1 MVACSGSEKLKM
13 NVDQS
18 TAGVSDYFELLKP
31 RVMSLAIFTAIIGL
45 LVTPNHVHPLLAV
58 FSIIAIGAG
67 AGAAGAIN
75 MWYDR
80 DIDSIMDRTKSRPIP
95 SGRVKSEEALTLGI
109 VLSIFSI
116 ILLFVA
122 SNYIAA
128 AFLFISIMFYTF
140 IYTMWLKRYTP
151 QNIVIGGAAGAL
163 PPVIGWYAVSQDF
176 SLFPVILFMIIF
188 LWTPPHFWALSL
200 YRSEDYQKAGIPMLP
215 VVKGKKITRLNII
228 LYSLSL
234 LIISPSLWYL
244 GFLGNIYGI
253 ISSLLTIVFIYFSW
267 NVYRKKVGSEPA
279 LFKYSILYLFLLFM
293 VMPIDKYIYIWI
305 S

>member
-1 MVACSGSEKLKM
+1 MVSSNRSDNLIM
-13 NVDQS
+13 NTDTS
-18 TAGVSDYFELLKP
+18 NASVSDYFELLKP

-45 LVTPNHVHPLLAV
+45 LLTPNNMHPFLSI

-80 DIDSIMDRTKSRPIP
+80 DIDLVMDRTKYRPIP
-95 SGRVKSEEALTLGI
+95 SGRVKPEEALTLGI

-128 AFLFISIMFYTF
+128 FFLFLSIMFYIF
-140 IYTMWLKRYTP
+140 VYTVWLKRSTS

-163 PPVIGWYAVSQDF
+163 PPIIGWFSVSLDF
-176 SLFPVILFMIIF
+176 SMFPIILFMIIF

-200 YRSEDYQKAGIPMLP
+200 YRSDDYERAGIPMLP
-215 VVKGKKITRLNII
+215 VVKGKKVTRTNIVF
-228 LYSLSL
+228 YSISL
-234 LIISPSLWYL
+234 IFISPSPWYL
-244 GFLGNIYGI
+244 GFLGDIYGI
-253 ISSLLTIVFIYFSW
+253 VAILLTLISLYFSW
-267 NVYRKKVGSEPA
+267 NVYKEKEGSEPI

-293 VMPIDKYIYIWI
+293 VMPIDKYFYIWLN
-305 S
+305 

>member
-1 MVACSGSEKLKM
+1 MVACSRSEKLKM

-18 TAGVSDYFELLKP
+18 IAGVADYFELLKP

-140 IYTMWLKRYTP
+140 IYTIWLKRYTP

-200 YRSEDYQKAGIPMLP
+200 YRSDDYQKAGIPMLP

>member
-18 TAGVSDYFELLKP
+18 TAGVADYFELLKP

-45 LVTPNHVHPLLAV
+45 LVTPNHVHPILAV

-140 IYTMWLKRYTP
+140 IYTIWLKRYTP

-188 LWTPPHFWALSL
+188 LWTPPHFGL
-200 YRSEDYQKAGIPMLP
+200 YLYIDQTIIKSRNSYVTCSKR
-215 VVKGKKITRLNII
+215 KKITRLNII
-228 LYSLSL
+228 YIRYLY
-234 LIISPSLWYL
+234 
-244 GFLGNIYGI
+244 
-253 ISSLLTIVFIYFSW
+253 
-267 NVYRKKVGSEPA
+267 
-279 LFKYSILYLFLLFM
+279 
-293 VMPIDKYIYIWI
+293 
-305 S
+305 

>member
-140 IYTMWLKRYTP
+140 IYTIWLKRYTP

-200 YRSEDYQKAGIPMLP
+200 YRSDDYQKAGIPMLP

-253 ISSLLTIVFIYFSW
+253 ISSMLTIVFIYFSW
-267 NVYRKKVGSEPA
+267 NVYREKVGSEPA

-293 VMPIDKYIYIWI
+293 VMPIDKYIYLWI

>member
-140 IYTMWLKRYTP
+140 IYTIWLKRYTP

-200 YRSEDYQKAGIPMLP
+200 YRSDDYQKAGIPMLP

-228 LYSLSL
+228 IYSLSL

-279 LFKYSILYLFLLFM
+279 LFKYSILYLFLLRF
-293 VMPIDKYIYIWI
+293 VIILFID
-305 S
+305 

>member
-1 MVACSGSEKLKM
+1 MVPCSGSEKLKM

-200 YRSEDYQKAGIPMLP
+200 YRSDDYQKAGIPMLP

>member
-140 IYTMWLKRYTP
+140 IYTIWLKRYTP

-279 LFKYSILYLFLLFM
+279 LFKYSILYLFLLRF
-293 VMPIDKYIYIWI
+293 VIILFID
-305 S
+305 

>member
-1 MVACSGSEKLKM
+1 MVACSGSEKIKM
-13 NVDQS
+13 NIDDS
-18 TAGVSDYFELLKP
+18 AAGVSDYFELLKP

-45 LVTPNHVHPLLAV
+45 LLTPNDIHPLLAT

-80 DIDSIMDRTKSRPIP
+80 DIDLIMDRTKSRPIP

-122 SNYIAA
+122 SNYLAA
-128 AFLFISIMFYTF
+128 AFLFISIMFYIF
-140 IYTMWLKRYTP
+140 IYTIWLKRYTP

-163 PPVIGWYAVSQDF
+163 PPVIGWFAVSQEF
-176 SLFPVILFMIIF
+176 SLLPVILFMIIF
-188 LWTPPHFWALSL
+188 MWTPPHFWALSL

-215 VVKGKKITRLNII
+215 VVKGKKITRNNII

-234 LIISPSLWYL
+234 IIISPSPWYL
-244 GFLGNIYGI
+244 GYLGNIYGI
-253 ISSLLTIVFIYFSW
+253 TSFLLTIIFIYFSW
-267 NVYRKKVGSEPA
+267 NVYKGKIGAEPI

-293 VMPIDKYIYIWI
+293 IMPIDKYIYLWI

>member
-122 SNYIAA
+122 SNYLAA

-140 IYTMWLKRYTP
+140 IYTIWLKRYTP

-163 PPVIGWYAVSQDF
+163 PPVIGWYTVSQDF

-200 YRSEDYQKAGIPMLP
+200 YRSDDYQKAGIPMLP

>member
-140 IYTMWLKRYTP
+140 IYTIWLKRYTP

-200 YRSEDYQKAGIPMLP
+200 YRSDDYQKAGIPMLP

-293 VMPIDKYIYIWI
+293 VMPIDKYIYMD
-305 S
+305 

>member
-1 MVACSGSEKLKM
+1 MVSSNRSNNLEIDAKSS
-13 NVDQS
+13 S
-18 TAGVSDYFELLKP
+18 TSVNDYFELLKP

-45 LVTPNHVHPLLAV
+45 LLTPNNIHPLLSI

-80 DIDSIMDRTKSRPIP
+80 DIDLIMDRTKSRPIP
-95 SGRVKSEEALTLGI
+95 SGRVKPEEALTLGI

-128 AFLFISIMFYTF
+128 LFLFISIMFYIF
-140 IYTMWLKRYTP
+140 IYTVWLKRSTP

-163 PPVIGWYAVSQDF
+163 PPVIGWYVVSQDF
-176 SLFPVILFMIIF
+176 SMFPIILFMIIF

-200 YRSEDYQKAGIPMLP
+200 YRSEDYQRAGIPMLP
-215 VVKGKKITRLNII
+215 VVRGKRLTRINIV
-228 LYSLSL
+228 LYSISL
-234 LIISPSLWYL
+234 IFISPSLWYL

-253 ISSLLTIVFIYFSW
+253 SAIFLTLIFLYFSW
-267 NVYRKKVGSEPA
+267 NVYKEKIGSEPI

-293 VMPIDKYIYIWI
+293 IMPIDKYIHIWLN
-305 S
+305 

>member
-1 MVACSGSEKLKM
+1 MVSSNRSDNLIM
-13 NVDQS
+13 RTDTS
-18 TAGVSDYFELLKP
+18 TASVNDYFELLKP

-45 LVTPNHVHPLLAV
+45 LLTPNNVHPFLSI

-80 DIDSIMDRTKSRPIP
+80 DIDLVMDRTKYRPIP
-95 SGRVKSEEALTLGI
+95 SGRVKPEEALTLGI

-128 AFLFISIMFYTF
+128 FFLFLSIMFYIF
-140 IYTMWLKRYTP
+140 VYTVWLKRSTS

-163 PPVIGWYAVSQDF
+163 PPIIGWFSVSLDF
-176 SLFPVILFMIIF
+176 SMFPIILFMIIF

-200 YRSEDYQKAGIPMLP
+200 YRSDDYERAGIPMLP
-215 VVKGKKITRLNII
+215 VVKGKKVTRTNIVF
-228 LYSLSL
+228 YSISL
-234 LIISPSLWYL
+234 IFISPSPWYL
-244 GFLGNIYGI
+244 GFLGDIYGI
-253 ISSLLTIVFIYFSW
+253 VAISLTLIFLYFSW
-267 NVYRKKVGSEPA
+267 NVYKEKEGSEPI

-293 VMPIDKYIYIWI
+293 VMPIDKYFYIWLN
-305 S
+305 

>member
-1 MVACSGSEKLKM
+1 MVACSGSEKIKM
-13 NVDQS
+13 NIDDS
-18 TAGVSDYFELLKP
+18 AAGVSDYFELLKP

-45 LVTPNHVHPLLAV
+45 LLTPNDIHPLLAI

-80 DIDSIMDRTKSRPIP
+80 DIDLIMDRTKSRPIP

-122 SNYIAA
+122 SNYLAA
-128 AFLFISIMFYTF
+128 AFLFISIMFYIF
-140 IYTMWLKRYTP
+140 IYTIWLKRYTP

-163 PPVIGWYAVSQDF
+163 PPVIGWFAVSQEF
-176 SLFPVILFMIIF
+176 SLLPVILFMIIF
-188 LWTPPHFWALSL
+188 MWTPPHFWALSL

-215 VVKGKKITRLNII
+215 VVKGKKITRNNII

-234 LIISPSLWYL
+234 IIISPSPWYL
-244 GFLGNIYGI
+244 GYLGNIYGI
-253 ISSLLTIVFIYFSW
+253 TSF
-267 NVYRKKVGSEPA
+267 
-279 LFKYSILYLFLLFM
+279 
-293 VMPIDKYIYIWI
+293 
-305 S
+305 

>member
-13 NVDQS
+13 NVYQS
-18 TAGVSDYFELLKP
+18 TAGVADYFELLKP

-45 LVTPNHVHPLLAV
+45 LVTPNHVHPLLAI
-58 FSIIAIGAG
+58 FSIIAIGTG

-80 DIDSIMDRTKSRPIP
+80 DVDSIMDRTKSRPIP

-140 IYTMWLKRYTP
+140 IYTIWLKRYTP

-267 NVYRKKVGSEPA
+267 NVYREKVGSEPA

>member
-18 TAGVSDYFELLKP
+18 TAGVADYFELLKP

-45 LVTPNHVHPLLAV
+45 LVTPNHVHPILAV

-140 IYTMWLKRYTP
+140 IYTIWLKRYTP

-163 PPVIGWYAVSQDF
+163 PPVIGWYTVSQDF
-176 SLFPVILFMIIF
+176 SLFPLILFMIIF

-200 YRSEDYQKAGIPMLP
+200 YRSDDYQKAGIPMLP

-267 NVYRKKVGSEPA
+267 NVYREKVGSEPA

>member
-45 LVTPNHVHPLLAV
+45 LVTPNHIHPLLAV

-128 AFLFISIMFYTF
+128 VFLFISIMFYTF

-200 YRSEDYQKAGIPMLP
+200 YRSDDYQKAGIPMLP

>member
-140 IYTMWLKRYTP
+140 IYTIWLKRYTP

-163 PPVIGWYAVSQDF
+163 PPVIGWYTVSQDF
-176 SLFPVILFMIIF
+176 SLFPLILFMIIF

-200 YRSEDYQKAGIPMLP
+200 YRSDDYQKAGIPMLP

-267 NVYRKKVGSEPA
+267 NVYREKVGSEPA

>member
-18 TAGVSDYFELLKP
+18 TAGVADYFELLKP

>member
-18 TAGVSDYFELLKP
+18 TAGVADYFELLKP

-140 IYTMWLKRYTP
+140 IYTIWLKRYTP

-176 SLFPVILFMIIF
+176 SLFPLILFMIIF

-200 YRSEDYQKAGIPMLP
+200 YRSDDYQKAGIPMLP

-228 LYSLSL
+228 LYSVSL

-267 NVYRKKVGSEPA
+267 NVYREKVGSEPA

>member
-128 AFLFISIMFYTF
+128 VFLFISIMFYTF

-200 YRSEDYQKAGIPMLP
+200 YRSDDYQKAGIPMLP

>member
-140 IYTMWLKRYTP
+140 IYTIWLKRYTP

-163 PPVIGWYAVSQDF
+163 PPVIGWYTVSQDF

-200 YRSEDYQKAGIPMLP
+200 YRSDDYQKAGIPMLP

>member
-128 AFLFISIMFYTF
+128 AFLFLSIMFYTF

-200 YRSEDYQKAGIPMLP
+200 YRSDDYQKAGIPMLP

>member
-18 TAGVSDYFELLKP
+18 TAGVTDYFELLKP

-200 YRSEDYQKAGIPMLP
+200 YRSDDYQKAGIPMLP

>member
-18 TAGVSDYFELLKP
+18 TAGVADYFELLKP
-31 RVMSLAIFTAIIGL
+31 RVMSLAIFTAVIGL

-122 SNYIAA
+122 SNYLAA

-140 IYTMWLKRYTP
+140 IYTIWLKRYTP

-163 PPVIGWYAVSQDF
+163 PPVIGWYTVSQDF

-200 YRSEDYQKAGIPMLP
+200 YRSDDYQKAGIPMLP

-267 NVYRKKVGSEPA
+267 NVYREKVGSEPA

>member
-1 MVACSGSEKLKM
+1 MVACSRSEKLKM

-18 TAGVSDYFELLKP
+18 IAGVADYFELLKP

-45 LVTPNHVHPLLAV
+45 LVTPNHIHPLLAV

-80 DIDSIMDRTKSRPIP
+80 DIDQIMDRTKSRPIP

-140 IYTMWLKRYTP
+140 IYTIWLKRYTP

-163 PPVIGWYAVSQDF
+163 PPVIGWYAVSQEF

-200 YRSEDYQKAGIPMLP
+200 YRSDDYQKAGIPMLP

-253 ISSLLTIVFIYFSW
+253 ISSLLTFVFIYFSW

>member
-18 TAGVSDYFELLKP
+18 TAGVADYFELLKP
-31 RVMSLAIFTAIIGL
+31 RVMSLAIFTAVIGL

-140 IYTMWLKRYTP
+140 IYTIWLKRYTP

-163 PPVIGWYAVSQDF
+163 PPVIGWYTVSQDF

-267 NVYRKKVGSEPA
+267 NVYREKVGSEPA

>member
-75 MWYDR
+75 MWFDR

-293 VMPIDKYIYIWI
+293 VMPIDKYIYIWT

>member
-128 AFLFISIMFYTF
+128 VFLFISIMFYTF

-151 QNIVIGGAAGAL
+151 QNIVIGEAAGAL

>member
-122 SNYIAA
+122 SNYLAA

-140 IYTMWLKRYTP
+140 IYTIWLKRYTP

-163 PPVIGWYAVSQDF
+163 PPVIGWYTVSQDF

-200 YRSEDYQKAGIPMLP
+200 YRSDDYQKAGIPMLP

-267 NVYRKKVGSEPA
+267 NVYREKVGSEPA

>member
-200 YRSEDYQKAGIPMLP
+200 YRSDDYQKAGIPMLP

-267 NVYRKKVGSEPA
+267 NVYREKVGSEPA

-293 VMPIDKYIYIWI
+293 VMPIDKYIYLWI

>member
-1 MVACSGSEKLKM
+1 MVACSGSEKIKM
-13 NVDQS
+13 NIDDS
-18 TAGVSDYFELLKP
+18 AAGVSDYFELLKP

-45 LVTPNHVHPLLAV
+45 LLTPNDIHPLLAT

-80 DIDSIMDRTKSRPIP
+80 DIDLIMDRTKSRPIP

-122 SNYIAA
+122 SNYLAA
-128 AFLFISIMFYTF
+128 AFLFISIMFYIF
-140 IYTMWLKRYTP
+140 IYTIWLKRYTP

-163 PPVIGWYAVSQDF
+163 PPVIGWFAVSQEF
-176 SLFPVILFMIIF
+176 SLLPVILFMIIF
-188 LWTPPHFWALSL
+188 MWTPPHFWALSL

-215 VVKGKKITRLNII
+215 VVKGKKITRNNII

-234 LIISPSLWYL
+234 IIISPSPWYL
-244 GFLGNIYGI
+244 GYLGNIYGI
-253 ISSLLTIVFIYFSW
+253 TSFLLTIIFIYFSW
-267 NVYRKKVGSEPA
+267 NVYKEKIGAEPI

-293 VMPIDKYIYIWI
+293 IMPIDKYIYMWI

>member
-1 MVACSGSEKLKM
+1 MVACSGSEKIKM
-13 NVDQS
+13 NIDDS
-18 TAGVSDYFELLKP
+18 AAGVSDYFELLKP

-45 LVTPNHVHPLLAV
+45 LLTPNDIHPLLAT

-80 DIDSIMDRTKSRPIP
+80 DIDLIMDRTKSRPIP

-122 SNYIAA
+122 SNYLAA
-128 AFLFISIMFYTF
+128 AFLFISIMFYIF
-140 IYTMWLKRYTP
+140 IYTIWLKRYTP

-163 PPVIGWYAVSQDF
+163 PPVIGWFAVSQEF
-176 SLFPVILFMIIF
+176 SLLPVILFMIIF
-188 LWTPPHFWALSL
+188 MWTPPHFWALSL

-215 VVKGKKITRLNII
+215 VVKGKKITRNNII

-234 LIISPSLWYL
+234 IIISPSPWYL
-244 GFLGNIYGI
+244 GYLGNIYGI
-253 ISSLLTIVFIYFSW
+253 TSFLLTIIFIYFSW
-267 NVYRKKVGSEPA
+267 NVYKEKIGAEPI

-293 VMPIDKYIYIWI
+293 IMPIDKYIYLWI